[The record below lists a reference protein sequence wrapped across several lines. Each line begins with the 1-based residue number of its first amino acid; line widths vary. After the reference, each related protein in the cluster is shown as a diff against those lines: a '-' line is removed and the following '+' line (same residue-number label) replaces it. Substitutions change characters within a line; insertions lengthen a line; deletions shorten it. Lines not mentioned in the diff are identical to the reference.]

1 MKVKEIKMFVESKF
15 VLSLLALVILFLSF
29 VASFKHQNSFIFV
42 IGLLVCI
49 IITRTDTW
57 APAIREAMSKFNAEA
72 PTPVVTKKDDKSA
85 KNPEPSKYDGPPLLN
100 PNEELDGKV
109 AQDLLSGNM
118 NKLEE
123 LNTSPAFAF
132 GRPTMGDFISG
143 AAKPKDLLKL
153 VPDFPTMGHVL
164 VGTLR
169 DPSQPF
175 LSDEGAKQNP
185 DVKALEKHG
194 LVAAPDYFP
203 NCKSAS
209 VVQSSDPR
217 DPRDMLRCNRPGIY

>member
-1 MKVKEIKMFVESKF
+1 MFLESKF
-15 VLSLLALVILFLSF
+15 ILSLLALVILFLSF
-29 VASFKHQNSFIFV
+29 IASFKHQNSFIFV
-42 IGLLVCI
+42 VGLLVCI
-49 IITRTDTW
+49 IITRTDAW
-57 APAIREAMSKFNAEA
+57 APMIREAMSKFGAGETA
-72 PTPVVTKKDDKSA
+72 KSA
-85 KNPEPSKYDGPPLLN
+85 EPQEAAKKPTTTTVTTTKYDGASNLD
-100 PNEELDGKV
+100 PNEAIEAKV
-109 AQDLLSGNM
+109 AQDLLSANM

-123 LNTSPAFAF
+123 LNTSPVFAF

-143 AAKPKDLLKL
+143 TAKPKDLLKL
-153 VPDFPTMGHVL
+153 VPDFPSMGHVL

-175 LSDEGAKQNP
+175 LSDEGVKQNP

-203 NCKSAS
+203 NCKTGS
-209 VVQSSDPR
+209 VVQTSDPR

>member
-1 MKVKEIKMFVESKF
+1 MFVESKF

-49 IITRTDTW
+49 IITRTDAW
-57 APAIREAMSKFNAEA
+57 APAIREAMSKFSA
-72 PTPVVTKKDDKSA
+72 PDATVTSSSPSPPTATKKVEEEKS
-85 KNPEPSKYDGPPLLN
+85 SKYDGPVSLN
-100 PNEELDGKV
+100 PMEELDAQV
-109 AQDLLSGNM
+109 ARDLLSANI

-123 LNTSPAFAF
+123 LNTSPVFAF

-143 AAKPKDLLKL
+143 TAKPKDLLKL
-153 VPDFPTMGHVL
+153 VPDFPSMGHVL

-175 LSDEGAKQNP
+175 LSDEGVPQNP

-203 NCKSAS
+203 NCKSGS
-209 VVQSSDPR
+209 VVQSSDSR

>member
-1 MKVKEIKMFVESKF
+1 MFVESKF

-42 IGLLVCI
+42 VGLLVCI

-57 APAIREAMSKFNAEA
+57 APAIREAMSKFSGEA
-72 PTPVVTKKDDKSA
+72 PPPSSDVAASTTKPATA
-85 KNPEPSKYDGPPLLN
+85 KKTEPSKKYDGAPLLN
-100 PNEELDGKV
+100 PDELVSAEV
-109 AQDLLSGNM
+109 AQDLVSANM
-118 NKLEE
+118 NKLEK

-153 VPDFPTMGHVL
+153 VPDFPSMGHVL

-175 LSDEGAKQNP
+175 LSDGGVPQNP

-203 NCKSAS
+203 NCKTGS

-217 DPRDMLRCNRPGIY
+217 DPRDTLRCNRPGIY

>member
-57 APAIREAMSKFNAEA
+57 APMIREAMSNFSADNDTTTA
-72 PTPVVTKKDDKSA
+72 VTEKKEQPK
-85 KNPEPSKYDGPPLLN
+85 KITYDGPELLN
-100 PNEELDGKV
+100 PLEELDAKV
-109 AQDLLSGNM
+109 AQDLISANI

-153 VPDFPTMGHVL
+153 VPDFPSMGHVL

-175 LSDEGAKQNP
+175 LSDDGVKQNP
-185 DVKALEKHG
+185 AVKALEKHG

-203 NCKSAS
+203 NCKAGS
-209 VVQSSDPR
+209 VVQSSEPR
-217 DPRDMLRCNRPGIY
+217 DPRDTLRCNRPGIY

>member
-1 MKVKEIKMFVESKF
+1 MFLESKF

-29 VASFKHQNSFIFV
+29 IASFKHQNSFIFV
-42 IGLLVCI
+42 VGLLVCI
-49 IITRTDTW
+49 IITRTDAW
-57 APAIREAMSKFNAEA
+57 APVIREAMSKFSADETP
-72 PTPVVTKKDDKSA
+72 PTVAVAKPDMKKTQPLA
-85 KNPEPSKYDGPPLLN
+85 SKYEGPSLLD
-100 PNEELDGKV
+100 PNEELDAKV
-109 AQDLLSGNM
+109 AQDLLSANM

-143 AAKPKDLLKL
+143 NAKPKDLLKL
-153 VPDFPTMGHVL
+153 VPDFPSMGHVL

-175 LSDEGAKQNP
+175 LSDEDVKQNP
-185 DVKALEKHG
+185 AVKALEKHG

-203 NCKSAS
+203 NCKAGS

-217 DPRDMLRCNRPGIY
+217 DPRDTLRCNRPGIY

>member
-1 MKVKEIKMFVESKF
+1 MFVESKF

-42 IGLLVCI
+42 VGLLVCV

-57 APAIREAMSKFNAEA
+57 APAIREAMSKFSGEA
-72 PTPVVTKKDDKSA
+72 PPSSSTSATKEKDKQ
-85 KNPEPSKYDGPPLLN
+85 KPELPKYDGAPLLN
-100 PNEELDGKV
+100 PDEALSGEV
-109 AQDLLSGNM
+109 AQALVSANI
-118 NKLEE
+118 NKLEQ

-143 AAKPKDLLKL
+143 TAKPKDLLKL
-153 VPDFPTMGHVL
+153 VPDFPSMGHAL

-175 LSDEGAKQNP
+175 LSDENVKQNP

-203 NCKSAS
+203 NCKTGS